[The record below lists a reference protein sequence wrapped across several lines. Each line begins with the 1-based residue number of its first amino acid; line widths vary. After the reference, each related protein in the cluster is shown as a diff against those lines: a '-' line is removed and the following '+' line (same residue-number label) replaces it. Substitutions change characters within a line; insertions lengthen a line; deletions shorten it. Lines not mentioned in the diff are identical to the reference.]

1 MMSLLFVCLL
11 IAVPDA
17 SAEAQTLR
25 GDVVRGALVEL
36 NERQM
41 IVSTPEKK
49 VTIPTSDLQQI
60 RLGAIK
66 PAAKP
71 PAAWVEL
78 VDGSELLASDF
89 AIKAGESRVVLVGG
103 GEVKL
108 SARALRS
115 VRFQEQSPALA
126 AEWSKIRL
134 RPAASDLAVLR
145 KKERL
150 DFLEGVL
157 QEIDGIAAMFRMDDE
172 VIRISRAKL
181 EGLVFFPPQEKPA
194 APAALVVGNDGMRF
208 QAQAFSLTD
217 QGLKLSTPSGL
228 QLVRPLASLASLDFA
243 AGKIVYLSD
252 LEPQLAQWTPYFS
265 GGKLSEPLSKLF
277 RPRRNQAL
285 LYGETA
291 GDDGALQLRFAGE
304 NGVPTIRSFAKG
316 LALHSSSRVVFDLT
330 EEFRHLK
337 AIAGIDARLGQQGNV
352 RLRIEGDG
360 RELFSASISGNDPPR
375 PIDVELKG
383 VKQLVL
389 TVDFGEQLD
398 VGDYLNL
405 CDARLVR

>member
-1 MMSLLFVCLL
+1 MSLLFVCLL
-11 IAVPDA
+11 IAAPEA
-17 SAEAQTLR
+17 SAEVQTLR
-25 GDVVRGALVEL
+25 GDVVRGALLEL
-36 NERQM
+36 NERQV

-66 PAAKP
+66 SAAKA

-78 VDGSELLASDF
+78 VDGCELLASDF
-89 AIKAGESRVVLVGG
+89 GVKAGECQLILVGG

-108 SARALRS
+108 PARALRS
-115 VRFQEQSPALA
+115 VRFQEQTPALA
-126 AEWSKIRL
+126 AEWSKIRQ
-134 RPAASDLAVLR
+134 RPATSDLAVLR

-157 QEIDGIAAMFRMDDE
+157 QEIDGVAAQFRMDDE
-172 VIRISRAKL
+172 VVRISRAKL
-181 EGLVFFPPQEKPA
+181 EGLVFFPPQDKPA
-194 APAALVVGNDGMRF
+194 APVALVVGNDGMRF
-208 QAQAFSLTD
+208 QVQAFSLTD

-243 AGKIVYLSD
+243 AGKLVYLSD

-291 GDDGALQLRFAGE
+291 GDDGALQLRFIGE
-304 NGVPTIRSFAKG
+304 NGVPNIRSFAKG
-316 LALHSSSRVVFDLT
+316 LALHSRSRVVFELPED
-330 EEFRHLK
+330 FRYLK
-337 AIAGIDARLGQQGNV
+337 ALAGIDARLGQQGNV

-360 RELFSASISGNDPPR
+360 RELYSASISGNDPPH
-375 PIDVELKG
+375 PIDIELKG

-389 TVDFGEQLD
+389 IVDFGEQLD

-405 CDARLVR
+405 CDGRLVR